1 MPSPPLP
8 WDHLVGDDGSYEVFA
23 PRHRP
28 LEQRGLVRTLT
39 GYLEHAAAP
48 STRIERATADVILI
62 FEISEPIGMDT
73 REGHRRFH
81 EGGFVAGLDDLP
93 TPTALSTRHAGIE
106 VRLTP
111 RAARRILRQP
121 LSEVARRVV
130 PVTEL
135 FDGEDRH
142 LPEKLHDTDD
152 WGRRLALVD
161 ELLSRRLRVPVPDER
176 RVARAFALLSAGQP
190 VGLTADEL
198 GLSVTHLERL
208 FADHF
213 GVPPS
218 VVGRL
223 HRIDRLV
230 AALRK
235 RPDRPW
241 AELAHALGFAD
252 QPHLSRE
259 VKRLTGL
266 TPTTL
271 RASLGLAP
279 EQLTPREDADLLLDV
294 ESVQDAWPRP

>member
-1 MPSPPLP
+1 MPRPPLP
-8 WDHLVGDDGSYEVFA
+8 FEHLVGDEGSYEVFA
-23 PRHRP
+23 PHCRP
-28 LEQRGLVRTLT
+28 IEQRGLVRTLT
-39 GYLEHAAAP
+39 GYLERADAP

-93 TPTALSTRHAGIE
+93 TPTSLSTFQAGIE
-106 VRLTP
+106 VRLTA
-111 RAARRILRQP
+111 RAARRILRMP

-135 FDGEDRH
+135 FDGDDRH
-142 LPEKLHDTDD
+142 LPERLHDTRD
-152 WGRRLALVD
+152 WGQRLALVSD
-161 ELLSRRLRVPVPDER
+161 LLTRRLRVPVPDER
-176 RVARAFALLSAGQP
+176 RIARAFAMLSAGQP
-190 VGLTADEL
+190 VGITAAEL

-218 VVGRL
+218 VASRL

-230 AALRK
+230 ATLRM
-235 RPDRPW
+235 RP
-241 AELAHALGFAD
+241 ELRWVDLTHGLGFAD
-252 QPHLSRE
+252 QPHLVRE

-266 TPTTL
+266 TPTAL

-279 EQLTPREDADLLLDV
+279 ERLTPRDDHDLALDV
-294 ESVQDAWPRP
+294 ESVQDTWPER